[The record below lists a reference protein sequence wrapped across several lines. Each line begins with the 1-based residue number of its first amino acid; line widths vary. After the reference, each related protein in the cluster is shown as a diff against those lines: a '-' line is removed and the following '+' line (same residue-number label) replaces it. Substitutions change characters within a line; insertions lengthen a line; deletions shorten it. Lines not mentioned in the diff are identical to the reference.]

1 MWYETVCPSV
11 KEKSGLLPTLGKNVT
26 VDAMK
31 KPVIYMQS
39 ILKYLTWNGVT
50 IYNILREME
59 VISWKWFQLWE
70 CIEVL

>member
-11 KEKSGLLPTLGKNVT
+11 KEKSGLLPTVDKNVT

-39 ILKYLTWNGVT
+39 ILKYLT
-50 IYNILREME
+50 
-59 VISWKWFQLWE
+59 
-70 CIEVL
+70 